1 MSMFMQKPAIQAFI
15 AQAHKRTLRPK
26 HTVIH
31 AGDEPK
37 SLYLILEGSV
47 SILLE
52 DEDGREIVLAYLNA
66 GQFFGEMCL
75 FPDQP
80 RRSAIVRT
88 RSPTLV
94 AEIAYPAFSAFVLKH
109 PQIMYE
115 VAGQLAM
122 RLRDTSRR
130 VGDLAFLDVAGR
142 LAHALLELCQQP
154 DAHMH
159 PRGTIVRC
167 SRQELARIIG
177 CSREMAGRVLKK
189 LEEDGMLLSQ
199 GRNIVVLGVQPKLK
213 ASRVMTALA
222 RPVKLVNPIKPAKPV
237 KPAKVT
243 KPAKPAKPA

>member
-1 MSMFMQKPAIQAFI
+1 MFMQKPAIQAFI
-15 AQAHKRTLRPK
+15 AQAHKRTLPPK

-52 DEDGREIVLAYLNA
+52 DEDGREMVLAYLNS
-66 GQFFGEMCL
+66 GSFFGEMCL
-75 FPDQP
+75 FPDQV

-88 RSPTLV
+88 RVPTLV
-94 AEIAYPAFSAFVLKH
+94 AEIGYQAFASFVQQN

-115 VAGQLAM
+115 VAGQLAS

-130 VGDLAFLDVAGR
+130 LGDLAFLDVAGR
-142 LAHALLELCQQP
+142 LAHALLELCRQP
-154 DAHMH
+154 DALPHA
-159 PRGTIVRC
+159 RGTVVKC

-189 LEEDGMLLSQ
+189 LEEDGMLQAQ
-199 GRNIVVLGVQPKLK
+199 GRSILVLGVQHK
-213 ASRVMTALA
+213 ANKEKA
-222 RPVKLVNPIKPAKPV
+222 RITTSPD
-237 KPAKVT
+237 
-243 KPAKPAKPA
+243 

>member
-1 MSMFMQKPAIQAFI
+1 MFMQKPAVQAFI
-15 AQAHKRTLRPK
+15 AQAHKRTLPPK

-52 DEDGREIVLAYLNA
+52 DEDGREMVLAYLNT
-66 GQFFGEMCL
+66 GSFFGEMCL
-75 FPDQP
+75 FPDQVK
-80 RRSAIVRT
+80 RSAIVRT
-88 RSPTLV
+88 RVPTLV
-94 AEIAYPAFSAFVLKH
+94 AEIGYQAFATFVQQN

-115 VAGQLAM
+115 VAGQLAG

-130 VGDLAFLDVAGR
+130 LGDLAFLDVAGR

-154 DAHMH
+154 DAVPHA
-159 PRGTIVRC
+159 RGTMVKC

-189 LEEDGMLLSQ
+189 LEEDGMLQAQ
-199 GRNIVVLGVQPKLK
+199 GRSILVLGVQHKGK
-213 ASRVMTALA
+213 ENIGRVGGT
-222 RPVKLVNPIKPAKPV
+222 I
-237 KPAKVT
+237 
-243 KPAKPAKPA
+243 